1 METQVMDCLAIIV
14 LPLSTHPALC
24 SIDTFQAGWIKR
36 GMGQGILNLR
46 PVRLLRPVPKTL
58 ALP

>member
-14 LPLSTHPALC
+14 LRLSTHPALC

-36 GMGQGILNLR
+36 DGSRHPQSEASEG
-46 PVRLLRPVPKTL
+46 TE
-58 ALP
+58 ASS